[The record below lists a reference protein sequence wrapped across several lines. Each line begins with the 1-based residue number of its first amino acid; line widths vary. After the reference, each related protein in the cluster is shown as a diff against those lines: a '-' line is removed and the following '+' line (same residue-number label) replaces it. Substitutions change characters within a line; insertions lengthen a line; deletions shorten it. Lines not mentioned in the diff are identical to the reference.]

1 MFLNI
6 LTPDIILAI
15 ITLVSTVAVAWIKK
29 AETVKI
35 KKLELKI
42 NQLQEEKNEI
52 QLSSGSLDIIM
63 DLKFL
68 NIIRDKVDDIFKM
81 TTADSFLIYFS
92 INGTSSFNF
101 ITAIYEQHKEIPETK
116 ISMGAINKYVNIQ
129 IDDHYRQML
138 KEVELLGDMSI
149 EYDRM
154 PDCLLK
160 KYYTIEGI
168 KYSIIKFLKRL
179 RKDEKNDVVIFCSI
193 AKHTDNPFS
202 DIEKVI
208 IKTNIDVIRNAANNL
223 NVNQKI

>member
-6 LTPDIILAI
+6 TDPNVIIAI
-15 ITLVSTVAVAWIKK
+15 VTLVSTVMVALIKRS
-29 AETVKI
+29 ETIKI
-35 KKLELKI
+35 KNLELKI
-42 NQLQEEKNEI
+42 NQLEVEKNEI

-68 NIIRDKVDDIFKM
+68 NIIRDKVDEIFR
-81 TTADSFLIYFS
+81 TTSADSFLIYFS
-92 INGTSSFNF
+92 INGTSTFNF
-101 ITAIYEQHKEIPETK
+101 ITAIYEQHKDIEQTK
-116 ISMGAINKYVNIQ
+116 LSMGAINKYVNIQ
-129 IDDHYRQML
+129 IDDHYRKML
-138 KEVELLGDMSI
+138 KEVELHGDMNV

-193 AKHTDNPFS
+193 AKHIDEPYNE
-202 DIEKVI
+202 IEKVI
-208 IKTNIDVIRNAANNL
+208 IKTNIDVIKNAANNL
-223 NVNQKI
+223 NLNQKI